1 MIHIVRQSADECG
14 WRSYPPRGFMRLD
27 PAEDQISFNNEY
39 LPPDMYASLDV
50 LERMVNNFSAQI
62 KTKTDEWVAVACEV
76 GTGYWR
82 VK

>member
-14 WRSYPPRGFMRLD
+14 WRSYPPMGFTRLD
-27 PAEDQISFNNEY
+27 PAEDQISFNDEY

-50 LERMVNNFSAQI
+50 LERTANNPQFWFLSG
-62 KTKTDEWVAVACEV
+62 ELVAIACEV